1 MPQQLSS
8 RLSAASSARPRS
20 NHRTHLFLILCFA
33 TAVASLA
40 LALVAAKAQ
49 VCGPLSRP
57 AMV

>member
-1 MPQQLSS
+1 MPQQLPG
-8 RLSAASSARPRS
+8 RLSAGGSVRPRS
-20 NHRTHLFLILCFA
+20 NHKTHVFLVLCFG

-49 VCGPLSRP
+49 VRGPLSRP